1 MISESRLGKTMQFLP
16 VLRRTLTFGSLRHL
30 ARSWAT
36 QRVPC
41 WDLLR
46 RESCLHSHGNHRRN
60 LKPEL
65 PSQALLKVLCKKP
78 WQVTN
83 NSCHFK
89 PFSFRAVGYMATA
102 NENNLQIQRLKSQ
115 MLWQI
120 KGLLFPPKGSDPW
133 KYGNLNQRTATPQKW
148 KWITIHL
155 WETDEKEFIKDTFR
169 RNSEGY
175 LEMMDCGLGSWAL
188 IISKAGYCKNESFT
202 SWFPEVSSSSKF

>member
-120 KGLLFPPKGSDPW
+120 KGLLFP
-133 KYGNLNQRTATPQKW
+133 QRVLTHESMEILTRELPLLKSENGLQSICGKQMRRSLSKTHSEEILRAILKW
-148 KWITIHL
+148 WTVG
-155 WETDEKEFIKDTFR
+155 W
-169 RNSEGY
+169 GP
-175 LEMMDCGLGSWAL
+175 GL
-188 IISKAGYCKNESFT
+188 
-202 SWFPEVSSSSKF
+202 